1 MLRRFAACTLRAAA
15 GYSQSCRVLST
26 DIDYSH
32 EKPAPFQL
40 EHVQARVVETVP
52 LMFKQRLDYTF
63 YRKDV
68 FCDDQIFG
76 VKKYGLD
83 QLMQHF
89 GTISVVGQFTLP
101 HVQMEAVSVVPVI
114 EDGTVRCRWRVKYVS
129 ILRLLMNPRLLR
141 FDYRMKNLSW
151 FDGYSVLTVDGN
163 GLVFKITLQ
172 KVKRDDGKLLD
183 KKSTKEKLA
192 EKIAVFRPGPAAT
205 HFVDRRRH
213 LRESGKDAD
222 TVSKAAF
229 RGEELF
235 PYRAVKVAKCCS

>member
-1 MLRRFAACTLRAAA
+1 MLRRFAPCTLRAAA
-15 GYSQSCRVLST
+15 ECSYSRRAFSV
-26 DIDYSH
+26 DIDHSH

-40 EHVQARVVETVP
+40 EHIQTRLVETVP

-76 VKKYGLD
+76 LKKHGID

-89 GTISVVGQFTLP
+89 GTISVLAQATLP
-101 HVQMEAVSVVPVI
+101 HVHMETVSVIPVI

-129 ILRLLMNPRLLR
+129 FPRLIMNPRLFR
-141 FDYRMKNLSW
+141 YDYRMKNLSW

-172 KVKRDDGKLLD
+172 KTQRDEGMLLD
-183 KKSTKEKLA
+183 EKSAKDKLA

-205 HFVDRRRH
+205 NFVPRRR
-213 LRESGKDAD
+213 SANSSDDKD
-222 TVSKAAF
+222 
-229 RGEELF
+229 
-235 PYRAVKVAKCCS
+235 

>member
-1 MLRRFAACTLRAAA
+1 MLRRFAPCTLRAAA
-15 GYSQSCRVLST
+15 ECSYSRRAFSV
-26 DIDYSH
+26 DIDHSH

-40 EHVQARVVETVP
+40 EHIQTRLVETVP

-76 VKKYGLD
+76 LKKHGID

-89 GTISVVGQFTLP
+89 GTISVLAQATLP
-101 HVQMEAVSVVPVI
+101 HVHME
-114 EDGTVRCRWRVKYVS
+114 
-129 ILRLLMNPRLLR
+129 
-141 FDYRMKNLSW
+141 LSW

-172 KVKRDDGKLLD
+172 KTQRDEGMLLD
-183 KKSTKEKLA
+183 EKSAKDKLA

-205 HFVDRRRH
+205 NFVPRRR
-213 LRESGKDAD
+213 SANSSDDKD
-222 TVSKAAF
+222 
-229 RGEELF
+229 
-235 PYRAVKVAKCCS
+235 